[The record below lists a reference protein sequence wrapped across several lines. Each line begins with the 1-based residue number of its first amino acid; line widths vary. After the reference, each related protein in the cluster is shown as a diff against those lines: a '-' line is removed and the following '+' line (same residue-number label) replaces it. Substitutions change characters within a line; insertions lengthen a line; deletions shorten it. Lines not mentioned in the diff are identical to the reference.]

1 MQPTDTGAPTPP
13 RAYSVFVSYARRD
26 DAWGWVTRL
35 IEALL
40 AEIRQVFNDDFEV
53 LSSHNDQ
60 QSQEEWRT
68 QLARTIRDADVL
80 VTCVS
85 KPYFESDFCL
95 WEFQEYESKPTDPDG
110 PAVLVPVLLED
121 TSRDDQPDEEHRH
134 WHDRIH
140 LLQGIDMRDV
150 FTRDAAETLE
160 GLKDRVRALADDLY
174 WQRQNRRHWDTSIGN
189 LKRGTSRFV
198 GRRQALIQL
207 SEALASPSSTG
218 AAVVVQ
224 GLGGTG
230 KTELVRHYGH
240 LHREFYAAGIWQIPS
255 EGAKE
260 MLPLLARLA
269 PELPDFRVPEEARN
283 DLELVGCYVLA
294 ELRGCTVNG
303 KHVLLVLDDVS
314 DPALLTNKQLSVL
327 PEDSD
332 LHVVITTRLGPE
344 DFSGSPRLK
353 QIHLHTLSIGES
365 VSLLQALQTDRD
377 GEHTSDFRSEDDRA
391 AARELAEL
399 LDGFTL
405 AVEQAGVYLFT
416 HPEITVRDY
425 LTYLHSQNLTVADDM
440 LTDAEKSLI
449 AHSEKLTSVTL
460 DQSLTDLENTLPGA
474 LQVLQLAAAMPPDTI
489 PWPWLEELTQTITPD
504 AFTPTPQFPK
514 GRWVRIR
521 RTLEGRD
528 LITKGRYPGITGRL
542 HRLIAD
548 HLKKREEAESALVD
562 DFVIQRAEEIGVNS
576 TKTPKPWEV
585 DALMDTLP
593 HILQRNPESLE
604 KVSGFIRKVAPEY
617 LTDTR
622 ITTMLQNLIKE
633 FIKPKTRASCL
644 AHLLLA
650 DLLQDIEP
658 ENAFKNYQKAL
669 RIINKIA
676 KNKFDNPRSKSG
688 LAISFDRVAEILRYI
703 NPSRALEA
711 YEESLTIRRDLVKAQ
726 PGSIQTQRNLTTT
739 LDNVANTLRDIN
751 PSHALNLYQESLTIN
766 RHLTEIQPGSLHAK
780 QNLAISLNNVAEILN
795 NSDPERALNL
805 YQESL
810 TIRRDLVKAQPGSI
824 QTQRNLTTT
833 LDNVANT
840 LRDINP
846 SHALNLYQE
855 SLTIN
860 RHLTEIQPGS
870 LHAKQNLAISL
881 NNVAEILNNS
891 DPERALNL
899 YQESLAINRH
909 LTETQ
914 PGSIQTQRNLATSLN
929 NVADILHGVNP
940 SYALRLYEE
949 SLTIRHNLATRLS
962 GDFRTRRDLA
972 IALSNVAGM
981 LKNSDPTQA
990 LTLYKESLDIS
1001 QELTTQLPGDF
1012 QVRRDLT
1019 VALINVAGMLKYS
1032 DPGQALKFYE
1042 ESLGIRRE
1050 LAIRLPGNLQ
1060 ALWDLGVSAA
1070 GLAQLL
1076 PTKDPEQVSLLREA
1090 AISFRDALAIRPEHQ
1105 ELGDL
1110 SYHVALDYAYCDPDD
1125 RDEWLAYAAELAERF
1140 RFEKS

>member
-766 RHLTEIQPGSLHAK
+766 RHLTE
-780 QNLAISLNNVAEILN
+780 
-795 NSDPERALNL
+795 
-805 YQESL
+805 
-810 TIRRDLVKAQPGSI
+810 
-824 QTQRNLTTT
+824 
-833 LDNVANT
+833 
-840 LRDINP
+840 
-846 SHALNLYQE
+846 
-855 SLTIN
+855 
-860 RHLTEIQPGS
+860 
-870 LHAKQNLAISL
+870 
-881 NNVAEILNNS
+881 
-891 DPERALNL
+891 
-899 YQESLAINRH
+899 
-909 LTETQ
+909 TQ

-1019 VALINVAGMLKYS
+1019 IALINVAGMLKYS

>member
-425 LTYLHSQNLTVADDM
+425 LTYLHSQNLTVADDI

-711 YEESLTIRRDLVKAQ
+711 YEESLTIRRDL
-726 PGSIQTQRNLTTT
+726 I
-739 LDNVANTLRDIN
+739 
-751 PSHALNLYQESLTIN
+751 
-766 RHLTEIQPGSLHAK
+766 
-780 QNLAISLNNVAEILN
+780 
-795 NSDPERALNL
+795 
-805 YQESL
+805 
-810 TIRRDLVKAQPGSI
+810 KAQPGSI

-940 SYALRLYEE
+940 SHSLRLYEE
-949 SLTIRHNLATRLS
+949 SLTIRHDLATRLS

-981 LKNSDPTQA
+981 LKNSDPAQA

-1001 QELTTQLPGDF
+1001 RELATQLPGDF

-1019 VALINVAGMLKYS
+1019 VASNNVAGMLKNS
-1032 DPGQALKFYE
+1032 DPGQALKLYG

-1050 LAIRLPGNLQ
+1050 LAIQLPGNLQ

-1070 GLAQLL
+1070 RLAQLL

>member
-1 MQPTDTGAPTPP
+1 MQPTDTDAPTPP
-13 RAYSVFVSYARRD
+13 REYSVFVSYARRD

-110 PAVLVPVLLED
+110 PAVLVPVFLED
-121 TSRDDQPDEEHRH
+121 TSRDDQPDEEHRR

-160 GLKDRVRALADDLY
+160 GLKDRVRTLADDLY
-174 WQRQNRRHWDTSIGN
+174 WQRQSRRRWDTSIGN

-198 GRRQALIQL
+198 GRRQALTQL

-218 AAVVVQ
+218 VAVVVR

-240 LHREFYAAGIWQIPS
+240 LHRGFYAAGIWQIPS

-283 DLELVGCYVLA
+283 DPELVGRYVLA

-314 DPALLTNKQLSVL
+314 DPALLTNNQMSVL
-327 PEDSD
+327 LEDSD

-344 DFSGSPRLK
+344 AFTGSTRLK
-353 QIHLHTLSIGES
+353 QIHLHALSIEES
-365 VSLLQALQTDRD
+365 VSLLRALQPDRD
-377 GEHTSDFRSEDDRA
+377 GEHTSDFRGEDDRA

-405 AVEQAGVYLFT
+405 AVEQAGVYLLT

-425 LTYLHSQNLTVADDM
+425 LTYLHSQNLTVADDI

-449 AHSEKLTSVTL
+449 AHSEKLASVTL

-489 PWPWLEELTQTITPD
+489 PWPWLEELTRTIAPD

-521 RTLEGRD
+521 RALEGRD

-548 HLKKREEAESALVD
+548 HLKKKEVAESALVD
-562 DFVIQRAEEIGVNS
+562 DFFTQRAEEIGANS
-576 TKTPKPWEV
+576 TKTPRLWEV
-585 DALMDTLP
+585 DVLMDALP
-593 HILQRNPESLE
+593 HILQRDPEILE
-604 KVSGFIRKVAPEY
+604 QVSDFIRKVAPEY

-622 ITTMLQNLIKE
+622 ITTMLQNLTKG
-633 FIKPKTRASCL
+633 FMNTQTRTSYL

-650 DLLQDIEP
+650 SFLQDIDP

-669 RIINKIA
+669 RIINKLTESR
-676 KNKFDNPRSKSG
+676 FDNSQNKSE
-688 LAISFDRVAEILRYI
+688 LAISFDRVADILRDI
-703 NPSRALEA
+703 NPSRTLEA
-711 YEESLTIRRDLVKAQ
+711 YRESLTIRRNLARTQ
-726 PGSIQTQRNLTTT
+726 PGSLHTQQNLATS
-739 LDNVANTLRDIN
+739 LDKVADILRDIN
-751 PSHALNLYQESLTIN
+751 PSHALDLYS
-766 RHLTEIQPGSLHAK
+766 
-780 QNLAISLNNVAEILN
+780 
-795 NSDPERALNL
+795 
-805 YQESL
+805 ESL
-810 TIRRDLVKAQPGSI
+810 TIRR
-824 QTQRNLTTT
+824 NLTK
-833 LDNVANT
+833 N
-840 LRDINP
+840 
-846 SHALNLYQE
+846 
-855 SLTIN
+855 
-860 RHLTEIQPGS
+860 QPGS
-870 LHAKQNLAISL
+870 LH
-881 NNVAEILNNS
+881 
-891 DPERALNL
+891 
-899 YQESLAINRH
+899 
-909 LTETQ
+909 TQ
-914 PGSIQTQRNLATSLN
+914 QNLATSL
-929 NVADILHGVNP
+929 DK
-940 SYALRLYEE
+940 
-949 SLTIRHNLATRLS
+949 
-962 GDFRTRRDLA
+962 
-972 IALSNVAGM
+972 VAGM
-981 LKNSDPTQA
+981 LKNSDPKQA
-990 LTLYKESLDIS
+990 LHLYQES
-1001 QELTTQLPGDF
+1001 
-1012 QVRRDLT
+1012 
-1019 VALINVAGMLKYS
+1019 
-1032 DPGQALKFYE
+1032 
-1042 ESLGIRRE
+1042 
-1050 LAIRLPGNLQ
+1050 LAIRRNFINNPHTTKSLTAPLNITPNL
-1060 ALWDLGVSAA
+1060 D
-1070 GLAQLL
+1070 
-1076 PTKDPEQVSLLREA
+1076 
-1090 AISFRDALAIRPEHQ
+1090 EHFGSRK
-1105 ELGDL
+1105 E
-1110 SYHVALDYAYCDPDD
+1110 
-1125 RDEWLAYAAELAERF
+1125 
-1140 RFEKS
+1140 

>member
-766 RHLTEIQPGSLHAK
+766 RHLTE
-780 QNLAISLNNVAEILN
+780 
-795 NSDPERALNL
+795 
-805 YQESL
+805 
-810 TIRRDLVKAQPGSI
+810 
-824 QTQRNLTTT
+824 
-833 LDNVANT
+833 
-840 LRDINP
+840 
-846 SHALNLYQE
+846 
-855 SLTIN
+855 
-860 RHLTEIQPGS
+860 
-870 LHAKQNLAISL
+870 
-881 NNVAEILNNS
+881 
-891 DPERALNL
+891 
-899 YQESLAINRH
+899 
-909 LTETQ
+909 TQ

>member
-1 MQPTDTGAPTPP
+1 MQPTDTRTPTPP

-80 VTCVS
+80 VTCIS

-110 PAVLVPVLLED
+110 PAVMVPVLLED
-121 TSRDDQPDEEHRH
+121 TSRDDQPDEEHRR

-150 FTRDAAETLE
+150 FTREAEETLE

-218 AAVVVQ
+218 ATVVVQ

-240 LHREFYAAGIWQIPS
+240 LHRDFYAAGIWQIPS
-255 EGAKE
+255 AGAKE

-283 DLELVGCYVLA
+283 DPELVGYYVLA

-344 DFSGSPRLK
+344 DFTGSPRLK
-353 QIHLHTLSIGES
+353 QIHLHMLSIGES

-425 LTYLHSQNLTVADDM
+425 LTYLHSQNLTVADDI

-460 DQSLTDLENTLPGA
+460 DRSLTDLENTLPGA

-514 GRWVRIR
+514 GRWFRIR

-548 HLKKREEAESALVD
+548 YLKKREEAESTLVD

-576 TKTPKPWEV
+576 TKTAKPWEV
-585 DALMDTLP
+585 DALMDALP
-593 HILQRNPESLE
+593 HIIQRNPESLE
-604 KVSGFIRKVAPEY
+604 KVSDFIHKVAPEY

-622 ITTMLQNLIKE
+622 IATMLQNLIKGFTKTE
-633 FIKPKTRASCL
+633 TRASYL

-658 ENAFKNYQKAL
+658 ENAFKNYRKAL

-676 KNKFDNPRSKSG
+676 KNKFDNPRSKSE

-751 PSHALNLYQESLTIN
+751 PSHALNLYQESLIIN

-780 QNLAISLNNVAEILN
+780 QNLAISLNNVAEIL
-795 NSDPERALNL
+795 
-805 YQESL
+805 
-810 TIRRDLVKAQPGSI
+810 K
-824 QTQRNLTTT
+824 
-833 LDNVANT
+833 
-840 LRDINP
+840 
-846 SHALNLYQE
+846 
-855 SLTIN
+855 
-860 RHLTEIQPGS
+860 
-870 LHAKQNLAISL
+870 
-881 NNVAEILNNS
+881 NS

-899 YQESLAINRH
+899 YQESLAINLH
-909 LTETQ
+909 LTKTQ

-949 SLTIRHNLATRLS
+949 SLTIRHNLATRMS

-981 LKNSDPTQA
+981 LK
-990 LTLYKESLDIS
+990 
-1001 QELTTQLPGDF
+1001 
-1012 QVRRDLT
+1012 
-1019 VALINVAGMLKYS
+1019 YS

-1042 ESLGIRRE
+1042 ESLDIRRE
-1050 LAIRLPGNLQ
+1050 LAIRLPRNLQ

-1076 PTKDPEQVSLLREA
+1076 PTKDPERVSLWREA
-1090 AISFRDALAIRPEHQ
+1090 ATGLRDALAIQPEHQ
-1105 ELGDL
+1105 KLGPL
-1110 SYHVALDYAYCDPDD
+1110 SCFTALAYADCHPDD
-1125 RDEWLAYAAELAERF
+1125 RNEWLTYATELAKRF
-1140 RFEKS
+1140 KLRKD

>member
-13 RAYSVFVSYARRD
+13 REYSVFVSYARRD

-35 IEALL
+35 MEALL

-121 TSRDDQPDEEHRH
+121 TSRDDQPDEEHRR

-160 GLKDRVRALADDLY
+160 GLKDRVRTLADDLY
-174 WQRQNRRHWDTSIGN
+174 WQRQNRRRWDTSIGN

-198 GRRQALIQL
+198 GRRQALTQL

-218 AAVVVQ
+218 VAVVVR

-240 LHREFYAAGIWQIPS
+240 LHRGFYAAGIWQIPS

-283 DLELVGCYVLA
+283 DPELVGRYVLA

-314 DPALLTNKQLSVL
+314 DPALLTNNQMSVL
-327 PEDSD
+327 LEDSD

-344 DFSGSPRLK
+344 DFTGSTRLK
-353 QIHLHTLSIGES
+353 QIHLHALSIEES
-365 VSLLQALQTDRD
+365 VSLLRTLQPDRD
-377 GEHTSDFRSEDDRA
+377 EEHTSDFRGEDDRA

-425 LTYLHSQNLTVADDM
+425 LTYLHSQNLTVADDI

-449 AHSEKLTSVTL
+449 AHSEKLASVTL

-489 PWPWLEELTQTITPD
+489 PWPWLEELTRTIAPD

-548 HLKKREEAESALVD
+548 HLKKKEVAESALVD
-562 DFVIQRAEEIGVNS
+562 DFFIQRAEEIGVNS
-576 TKTPKPWEV
+576 TKTPRLWEV
-585 DALMDTLP
+585 DVLMDALP
-593 HILQRNPESLE
+593 HILQRDPEILE
-604 KVSGFIRKVAPEY
+604 QVSDFIRKVAPEY

-622 ITTMLQNLIKE
+622 ITTMLQNLIKG
-633 FIKPKTRASCL
+633 FMNTQTRTSYL

-650 DLLQDIEP
+650 SFLQDIDP
-658 ENAFKNYQKAL
+658 ENAFKNHQKAL
-669 RIINKIA
+669 RIINKLTESR
-676 KNKFDNPRSKSG
+676 FDNSQNKSE
-688 LAISFDRVAEILRYI
+688 LAISFDRVADILRDI
-703 NPSRALEA
+703 NPSRTLEA
-711 YEESLTIRRDLVKAQ
+711 YRESLTIRRDLAKTQ
-726 PGSIQTQRNLTTT
+726 PGSLQAQRNLATS
-739 LDNVANTLRDIN
+739 LDNVAEMLKNSN
-751 PSHALNLYQESLTIN
+751 PEH
-766 RHLTEIQPGSLHAK
+766 
-780 QNLAISLNNVAEILN
+780 
-795 NSDPERALNL
+795 
-805 YQESL
+805 
-810 TIRRDLVKAQPGSI
+810 
-824 QTQRNLTTT
+824 
-833 LDNVANT
+833 
-840 LRDINP
+840 
-846 SHALNLYQE
+846 
-855 SLTIN
+855 
-860 RHLTEIQPGS
+860 
-870 LHAKQNLAISL
+870 
-881 NNVAEILNNS
+881 
-891 DPERALNL
+891 ALNL

-909 LTETQ
+909 LTEIQ
-914 PGSIQTQRNLATSLN
+914 PGSLQTQRNLATSLN

-940 SYALRLYEE
+940 SHSLRLYEE
-949 SLTIRHNLATRLS
+949 SLTIRHDLATRLS

-981 LKNSDPTQA
+981 LKNSDPAQA

-1001 QELTTQLPGDF
+1001 RELATQLPGDF

-1019 VALINVAGMLKYS
+1019 VASNNVAGMLKNS
-1032 DPGQALKFYE
+1032 DPGQALKLYG

-1050 LAIRLPGNLQ
+1050 LAIQLPGNLQ

-1070 GLAQLL
+1070 RLAQLL

-1090 AISFRDALAIRPEHQ
+1090 AISFRDALAIQPEHQ

-1110 SYHVALDYAYCDPDD
+1110 SYHVALYYAYCDPDD
-1125 RDEWLAYAAELAERF
+1125 RDEWLAYADELAKRF
-1140 RFEKS
+1140 GFEED

>member
-13 RAYSVFVSYARRD
+13 REYSVFVSYARRD

-425 LTYLHSQNLTVADDM
+425 LTYLHSQNLTVADDT

-711 YEESLTIRRDLVKAQ
+711 YEESLTIRRDLIKAQ

-766 RHLTEIQPGSLHAK
+766 R
-780 QNLAISLNNVAEILN
+780 
-795 NSDPERALNL
+795 
-805 YQESL
+805 Y
-810 TIRRDLVKAQPGSI
+810 
-824 QTQRNLTTT
+824 
-833 LDNVANT
+833 
-840 LRDINP
+840 
-846 SHALNLYQE
+846 
-855 SLTIN
+855 
-860 RHLTEIQPGS
+860 LTEIQPGS

-940 SYALRLYEE
+940 SHSLRLYEE
-949 SLTIRHNLATRLS
+949 SLTIRHDLATRLS

>member
-1 MQPTDTGAPTPP
+1 MSMQPTDTGAPTPP

-810 TIRRDLVKAQPGSI
+810 
-824 QTQRNLTTT
+824 
-833 LDNVANT
+833 
-840 LRDINP
+840 
-846 SHALNLYQE
+846 
-855 SLTIN
+855 
-860 RHLTEIQPGS
+860 
-870 LHAKQNLAISL
+870 
-881 NNVAEILNNS
+881 
-891 DPERALNL
+891 
-899 YQESLAINRH
+899 AINRH

>member
-80 VTCVS
+80 VMCVS

-810 TIRRDLVKAQPGSI
+810 
-824 QTQRNLTTT
+824 
-833 LDNVANT
+833 
-840 LRDINP
+840 
-846 SHALNLYQE
+846 
-855 SLTIN
+855 
-860 RHLTEIQPGS
+860 
-870 LHAKQNLAISL
+870 
-881 NNVAEILNNS
+881 
-891 DPERALNL
+891 
-899 YQESLAINRH
+899 AINRH

>member
-810 TIRRDLVKAQPGSI
+810 
-824 QTQRNLTTT
+824 
-833 LDNVANT
+833 
-840 LRDINP
+840 
-846 SHALNLYQE
+846 
-855 SLTIN
+855 
-860 RHLTEIQPGS
+860 
-870 LHAKQNLAISL
+870 
-881 NNVAEILNNS
+881 
-891 DPERALNL
+891 
-899 YQESLAINRH
+899 AINRH